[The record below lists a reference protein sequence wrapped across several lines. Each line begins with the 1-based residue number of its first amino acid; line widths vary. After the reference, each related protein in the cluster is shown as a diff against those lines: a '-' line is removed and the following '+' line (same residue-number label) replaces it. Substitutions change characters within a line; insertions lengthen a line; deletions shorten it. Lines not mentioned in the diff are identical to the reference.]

1 MLEEEWKRFYDES
14 KKPYSSEEEFAQ
26 YCKDYSSYVFQ
37 APHVQESLEHSKNST
52 EFFKRIQKFEE
63 MTTVAKSIMVL
74 IIFGILTIF
83 NPQDSFGQSKDSLR
97 CSRAAQEHVKKEIKI
112 QNKQY
117 KKMFVKACY
126 DVSNVVTLVGV
137 RTLLLED
144 GGEMYYNFIVTVNRT
159 NPKKPFVSNS
169 FSISDK
175 KREELFKPQDT
186 ETN

>member
-1 MLEEEWKRFYDES
+1 ML
-14 KKPYSSEEEFAQ
+14 
-26 YCKDYSSYVFQ
+26 
-37 APHVQESLEHSKNST
+37 T
-52 EFFKRIQKFEE
+52 
-63 MTTVAKSIMVL
+63 L
-74 IIFGILTIF
+74 IATQ
-83 NPQDSFGQSKDSLR
+83 NSFGQSKDSLR
-97 CSRAAQEHVKKEIKI
+97 CSRIAQEYVRKEIKSKSI
-112 QNKQY
+112 TY

-137 RTLLLED
+137 RTLLVED
-144 GGEMYYNFIVTVNRT
+144 EGEMYYNFIVTVNRT

>member
-1 MLEEEWKRFYDES
+1 MNALKKSFIIPIICGML
-14 KKPYSSEEEFAQ
+14 
-26 YCKDYSSYVFQ
+26 
-37 APHVQESLEHSKNST
+37 T
-52 EFFKRIQKFEE
+52 
-63 MTTVAKSIMVL
+63 L
-74 IIFGILTIF
+74 IATQ
-83 NPQDSFGQSKDSLR
+83 NSFGQSKDSLR
-97 CSRAAQEHVKKEIKI
+97 CSRIAQEHVKKEIKM

-144 GGEMYYNFIVTVNRT
+144 EGEMYYNFIITMNRT

>member
-1 MLEEEWKRFYDES
+1 MKTLINL
-14 KKPYSSEEEFAQ
+14 KKTL
-26 YCKDYSSYVFQ
+26 
-37 APHVQESLEHSKNST
+37 SLLG
-52 EFFKRIQKFEE
+52 
-63 MTTVAKSIMVL
+63 A
-74 IIFGILTIF
+74 LTILVTL
-83 NPQDSFGQSKDSLR
+83 SFSTAHAQSKDSLR
-97 CSRAAQEHVKKEIKI
+97 CSRIAQEYVRKEIKSKSI
-112 QNKQY
+112 TY

-137 RTLLLED
+137 RALLVED

>member
-1 MLEEEWKRFYDES
+1 MII
-14 KKPYSSEEEFAQ
+14 KKAL
-26 YCKDYSSYVFQ
+26 
-37 APHVQESLEHSKNST
+37 SLLG
-52 EFFKRIQKFEE
+52 
-63 MTTVAKSIMVL
+63 A
-74 IIFGILTIF
+74 LTILVTL
-83 NPQDSFGQSKDSLR
+83 SFSTAHAQSKDSLR
-97 CSRAAQEHVKKEIKI
+97 CSRIAQEYVRKEIKSKSI
-112 QNKQY
+112 TY

-137 RTLLLED
+137 RTLLVED

>member
-1 MLEEEWKRFYDES
+1 MNHLMII
-14 KKPYSSEEEFAQ
+14 KKAL
-26 YCKDYSSYVFQ
+26 
-37 APHVQESLEHSKNST
+37 SLLG
-52 EFFKRIQKFEE
+52 
-63 MTTVAKSIMVL
+63 A
-74 IIFGILTIF
+74 LTILVTL
-83 NPQDSFGQSKDSLR
+83 SFSTAYAQSKDSLR
-97 CSRAAQEHVKKEIKI
+97 CSRIAQEYVRKEIKSKSI
-112 QNKQY
+112 TY

-137 RTLLLED
+137 RTLLVED

>member
-1 MLEEEWKRFYDES
+1 MNHLMII
-14 KKPYSSEEEFAQ
+14 KKAL
-26 YCKDYSSYVFQ
+26 
-37 APHVQESLEHSKNST
+37 SLLG
-52 EFFKRIQKFEE
+52 
-63 MTTVAKSIMVL
+63 A
-74 IIFGILTIF
+74 LTILVTL
-83 NPQDSFGQSKDSLR
+83 SFSTAYAQSKDSLR
-97 CSRAAQEHVKKEIKI
+97 CSRIAQEYVRKEIKSKSI
-112 QNKQY
+112 TY

-126 DVSNVVTLVGV
+126 DVSSVVTLVGV
-137 RTLLLED
+137 RTLLVED

>member
-1 MLEEEWKRFYDES
+1 MNILKKSFIAPIVYGML
-14 KKPYSSEEEFAQ
+14 
-26 YCKDYSSYVFQ
+26 
-37 APHVQESLEHSKNST
+37 
-52 EFFKRIQKFEE
+52 I
-63 MTTVAKSIMVL
+63 L
-74 IIFGILTIF
+74 IVTQ
-83 NPQDSFGQSKDSLR
+83 NSFGQSKDSLR
-97 CSRAAQEHVKKEIKI
+97 CSRIAQEYVRKEIKSKGI
-112 QNKQY
+112 TC

-137 RTLLLED
+137 RTLLVED

>member
-1 MLEEEWKRFYDES
+1 MNHLMII
-14 KKPYSSEEEFAQ
+14 KKAL
-26 YCKDYSSYVFQ
+26 
-37 APHVQESLEHSKNST
+37 SLLG
-52 EFFKRIQKFEE
+52 
-63 MTTVAKSIMVL
+63 A
-74 IIFGILTIF
+74 LTILVTL
-83 NPQDSFGQSKDSLR
+83 SFSTAHAQSKDSLR
-97 CSRAAQEHVKKEIKI
+97 CSRIAQEYVRKEIKSKSI
-112 QNKQY
+112 TY

-137 RTLLLED
+137 RTLLVED

-186 ETN
+186 

>member
-1 MLEEEWKRFYDES
+1 MTLSF
-14 KKPYSSEEEFAQ
+14 
-26 YCKDYSSYVFQ
+26 
-37 APHVQESLEHSKNST
+37 ST
-52 EFFKRIQKFEE
+52 
-63 MTTVAKSIMVL
+63 AHA
-74 IIFGILTIF
+74 
-83 NPQDSFGQSKDSLR
+83 QSKDSLR
-97 CSRAAQEHVKKEIKI
+97 CSRIAQEYVRKEIKSKSI
-112 QNKQY
+112 TY

-137 RTLLLED
+137 RALLVED

>member
-1 MLEEEWKRFYDES
+1 MKTLINL
-14 KKPYSSEEEFAQ
+14 KKTLSHLG
-26 YCKDYSSYVFQ
+26 D
-37 APHVQESLEHSKNST
+37 
-52 EFFKRIQKFEE
+52 
-63 MTTVAKSIMVL
+63 
-74 IIFGILTIF
+74 LTILVTL
-83 NPQDSFGQSKDSLR
+83 SFSTAHAQSKDSLR
-97 CSRAAQEHVKKEIKI
+97 CSRIAQEYVRKEIKSKSI
-112 QNKQY
+112 TY

-137 RTLLLED
+137 RALLVED

>member
-1 MLEEEWKRFYDES
+1 MII
-14 KKPYSSEEEFAQ
+14 KKAL
-26 YCKDYSSYVFQ
+26 
-37 APHVQESLEHSKNST
+37 SLLG
-52 EFFKRIQKFEE
+52 
-63 MTTVAKSIMVL
+63 A
-74 IIFGILTIF
+74 LTILVTL
-83 NPQDSFGQSKDSLR
+83 SFSTAHAQSKDSLR
-97 CSRAAQEHVKKEIKI
+97 CSRIAQEYVRKEIKSKSI
-112 QNKQY
+112 TY

-137 RTLLLED
+137 RTLLVED

-186 ETN
+186 

>member
-1 MLEEEWKRFYDES
+1 MNHLMII
-14 KKPYSSEEEFAQ
+14 KKAL
-26 YCKDYSSYVFQ
+26 
-37 APHVQESLEHSKNST
+37 SLLG
-52 EFFKRIQKFEE
+52 
-63 MTTVAKSIMVL
+63 A
-74 IIFGILTIF
+74 LTILVTL
-83 NPQDSFGQSKDSLR
+83 SFSTAHAQSKDSLR
-97 CSRAAQEHVKKEIKI
+97 CSRIAQEYVRKEIKSKSI
-112 QNKQY
+112 TY

-137 RTLLLED
+137 RTLLVED